1 MCKQAYKDIALDLAT
16 ELFQEGKEKG
26 YTEEILAEAI
36 GASPHSIHD
45 YRYGRTI
52 PSLAVFIG
60 GWLTIKPE
68 KVLKR
73 FANWSGY
80 AVFKLPNIDTTAH
93 PVILTK
99 KTAQSLKEFSEF
111 LDEVGNSLADNKITK
126 TEAQKIEK
134 EGLEAIEKILEI
146 IHIAK
151 ELSR

>member
-1 MCKQAYKDIALDLAT
+1 MCKPAFKELAEDLAM
-16 ELFQEGKEKG
+16 ELMQEAKEKG
-26 YTEEILAEAI
+26 FDYEDLADYI
-36 GASPHSIHD
+36 GGTKLTMKAYH
-45 YRYGRTI
+45 YGDST

-60 GWLTIKPE
+60 LWKKVKPE